1 MTKTTLLAIAL
12 MAMVIFNI
20 QAQDTEIVLTQ
31 SIGEIFIADGVSC
44 EGGDNSWYRDYI
56 LSDEGVTT
64 DVKVVGIE
72 FGLQGIQYDED
83 LEIYAYNFEGF
94 PVGFDSANS
103 PTPIASGRIT
113 VGLTDIGKV
122 IRVDF
127 DSPIVVSASST
138 IVVRIVQP
146 TSYGNQLFLGATPG
160 ETKGGFISSIHC
172 GIEGEPL
179 PVATIGYPDARHMI
193 NLVVVDETLSLSNS
207 QIEKFAIYPNPT
219 SARVMLKAPS
229 GLEVINVNMF
239 DALGKNLHV
248 QYRNEIVETDNLSPG
263 VYLLQVDTS
272 HGSFTKKIVKQ

>member
-1 MTKTTLLAIAL
+1 MTKTTLLAIAF
-12 MAMVIFNI
+12 MAMVTFNI
-20 QAQDTEIVLTQ
+20 QAQNTEIVLTQ
-31 SIGEIFIADGVSC
+31 STGEIFIANGVSC
-44 EGGDNSWYRDYI
+44 DGGDNSWYREYM
-56 LSDEGVTT
+56 LSDEGITT
-64 DVKVVGIE
+64 DVKLVGVE
-72 FGLQGIQYDED
+72 FGLQGIQSDEV
-83 LEIYAYNFEGF
+83 LEVYAYNFEGF
-94 PVGFDSANS
+94 PAGFNAANP
-103 PTPIASGRIT
+103 PTPIASGRVT
-113 VGLTDIGKV
+113 VGLDDIDTI

-127 DSPIVVSASST
+127 DSPALVSASSS
-138 IVVRIVQP
+138 IVVSVVQP
-146 TSYGNQLFLGATPG
+146 TSSGNQLFLGATPG